1 LEFLK
6 VIANEETKL
15 KSNKTSSNSKQ
26 QTLPD
31 ILNKKQKYN
40 DFDQKQVNNE
50 KALAY
55 FFAASRYP
63 YNMIDNDAFRN
74 LLTQLDPKFNIPGL
88 TKLTNHAI
96 EFMHEKIKDL
106 LLVL

>member
-1 LEFLK
+1 
-6 VIANEETKL
+6 
-15 KSNKTSSNSKQ
+15 
-26 QTLPD
+26 
-31 ILNKKQKYN
+31 LNKKQKYN

-63 YNMIDNDAFRN
+63 YNMINNDAFRN
-74 LLTQLDPKFNIPGL
+74 LLTQLDPKFNIPSL

-96 EFMHEKIKDL
+96 ELENLMHEKIKDL
-106 LLVL
+106 LLNTSSVALTTDF